1 MEQNMEQNFY
11 RDALIERRQNME
23 ENNEWWEKL
32 TLSQKFSARSL
43 AKYGYELA
51 YIRDSASG
59 NLAVMLQ
66 ENNVSTIAEDGDID
80 TNPEINVR

>member
-1 MEQNMEQNFY
+1 MEQNLY

-23 ENNEWWEKL
+23 QNNEWWEKL
-32 TLSQKFSARSL
+32 TLAQKFSASSL

-80 TNPEINVR
+80 TSPVINLR